1 MSKEYIG
8 EPTHEGRFIELIS
21 VNAPNETADYRENK
35 PSVLYTGATHSRE
48 LVTIKMILAVM
59 LKLLHGVHYEDT
71 ESIKMLETT
80 QVYLMPAVNPDGV
93 AYIESNEIG
102 NGEIVLKR
110 KNMNP
115 AIDCRD
121 PVDNGVDLNRNF
133 DVSW

>member
-1 MSKEYIG
+1 
-8 EPTHEGRFIELIS
+8 
-21 VNAPNETADYRENK
+21 
-35 PSVLYTGATHSRE
+35 
-48 LVTIKMILAVM
+48 M

-93 AYIESNEIG
+93 AYIESNEVG
-102 NGEIVLKR
+102 DGEIVLKR

-115 AIDCRD
+115 EMDCRD